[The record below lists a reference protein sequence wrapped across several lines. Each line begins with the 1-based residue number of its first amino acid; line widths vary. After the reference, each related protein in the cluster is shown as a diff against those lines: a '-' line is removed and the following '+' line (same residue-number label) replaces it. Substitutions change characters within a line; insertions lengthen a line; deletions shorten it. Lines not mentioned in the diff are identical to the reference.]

1 MAIRLVAGLGN
12 PGEKYANTRHNVGS
26 WWLLALASQHQVS
39 FKAESKFHGWVAR
52 IPRSDTWLLIPATFV
67 NLSGQAVSALSR
79 FHKIAAEEILIAYD
93 ELDLPPGTAR
103 LKMGGGVSGH
113 NGLKDIV
120 AHLGS
125 PAFWRLRI
133 GIGRPQGDAVNYVLN
148 PPRAE
153 EFDQIQEAIGR
164 SLEVFPLMHEGKWE
178 AAMLKLH
185 TKSEDAGGRVSDE
198 KGKEEG

>member
-12 PGEKYANTRHNVGS
+12 PGEKYSNTRHNVGS
-26 WWLLALASQHQVS
+26 WWLLALAKQHQVAL
-39 FKAESKFHGWVAR
+39 KAEAKFHGWAGR
-52 IPRSDTWLLIPATFV
+52 IPGTDIRLLIPATFV

-79 FHKIAAEEILIAYD
+79 FHKMATNEILVVYD

-125 PAFWRLRI
+125 PGFWRLRI
-133 GIGRPQGDAVNYVLN
+133 GIGRPEGDAVNYVLN

-153 EFDQIQEAIGR
+153 EFDQIQNAIEK
-164 SLEVFPLMHEGKWE
+164 SLEVWPLIEQGDFEK
-178 AAMLKLH
+178 AMLKLH
-185 TKSEDAGGRVSDE
+185 TKSKGMKDE
-198 KGKEEG
+198 